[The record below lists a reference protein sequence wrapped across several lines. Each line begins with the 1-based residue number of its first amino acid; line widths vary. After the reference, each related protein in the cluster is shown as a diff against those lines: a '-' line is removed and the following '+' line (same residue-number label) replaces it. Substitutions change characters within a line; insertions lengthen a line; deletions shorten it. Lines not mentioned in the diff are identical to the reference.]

1 MQKFLSNLIVSS
13 TIVTH
18 YSKLFSYS
26 ATSSVVISNRRAFV
40 TLTFGH
46 NDRTFPLGWRFRI
59 DSLTI
64 FGHFLKVLATNLF
77 TKVAQTL
84 GNYLWALLKHII
96 FSVKTSPWLLFGPL
110 SENLATFLPTSGHTV
125 RGCYGTGGGAKIN
138 ICRVSHHNFQSHC
151 LDKNSVTRL
160 GYFWKILV
168 TIFFAKVGKY
178 FS

>member
-1 MQKFLSNLIVSS
+1 MQNFLSNLIVSS
-13 TIVTH
+13 TIVTQ

-26 ATSSVVISNRRAFV
+26 ATSSIVISNRRAFV

-46 NDRTFPLGWRFRI
+46 NDLTFPLGWRFRI

-84 GNYLWALLKHII
+84 GNDLWALLKTHNLFWKNFSLAI
-96 FSVKTSPWLLFGPL
+96 FW
-110 SENLATFLPTSGHTV
+110 ATFGEFGYFFPTSGHTV
-125 RGCYGTGGGAKIN
+125 RGCYETGGGAKIN